1 MQQIKYTTVLL
12 LLLLLQQVSYA
23 NSDTLILHNGDKII
37 GEVISLNHYTIGFQ
51 YKNEK
56 AIQQL
61 SKFAIESI
69 HFASGRTQAMTDK
82 ISIQGED
89 DWEKVIILEDK
100 EQRTGLNRVSDISAH
115 TNFLNLHTA
124 NSGNNKVLEKLKR
137 EAAKLKCPFLLIN
150 FERATV
156 YNGLIKSWGAIQE
169 IRKAFCY
176 NY

>member
-1 MQQIKYTTVLL
+1 MKQITTFLL
-12 LLLLLQQVSYA
+12 LLFIQQVCFA
-23 NSDTLILHNGDKII
+23 NSDTLLLHSGEKII
-37 GEVISLNHYTIGFQ
+37 GEVISINHYTVSFHYQ
-51 YKNEK
+51 KEK
-56 AIQQL
+56 AEQQL
-61 SKFAIESI
+61 SKFAIESL
-69 HFASGRTQAMTDK
+69 HFSSGRKKAMTEK
-82 ISIQGED
+82 INIQGED

-100 EQRTGLNRVSDISAH
+100 EQRTGLNRISDIGAH